1 LVIKNV
7 DKVLEKYLCGLEED
21 GVIDGYKLEDL
32 ENNTDFMIKAIK
44 HPLGKKMYIYAS
56 ENVKCDPLFIREL
69 IPVLKDDFFEL
80 LLFVKKFLIN
90 QSTEIKENRKKY
102 EDGNGKIIPIN
113 LNYSIISKEIIV
125 LLNCL
130 IVQNKTKQ
138 EIDTMKDISSV
149 IILIKRLVYEIK
161 LEQELLFDYEKK
173 ASPYEL
179 VLAEYD
185 ESPLLKTFFTNM
197 ILDDIFLEQEDFEER
212 IHAFYK
218 AEELNNINSFMVDY
232 VRRFDPLLANHVGV
246 NLELLNRYKPS
257 VLRILNNWNF
267 FEEKKKNM
275 EESQKEL
282 KRLKVI
288 DDAKS
293 YIEANNM
300 YVFEQ
305 KMHAIISIAAKAL
318 NTAQD
323 LYDPEN
329 EQISCISSK
338 QDLSFEDY
346 GLYNYILKKIK
357 KYYIDNDIDDLLE
370 ESYYEEYPSDDTVRV
385 KFGK

>member
-1 LVIKNV
+1 MLDPKQKKLIIVGIVLCIIFVISITFSTINIGS
-7 DKVLEKYLCGLEED
+7 DKILQ
-21 GVIDGYKLEDL
+21 
-32 ENNTDFMIKAIK
+32 
-44 HPLGKKMYIYAS
+44 
-56 ENVKCDPLFIREL
+56 NVKIQY
-69 IPVLKDDFFEL
+69 
-80 LLFVKKFLIN
+80 IN
-90 QSTEIKENRKKY
+90 VARMTQADAKEML
-102 EDGNGKIIPIN
+102 EGK
-113 LNYSIISKEIIV
+113 
-125 LLNCL
+125 
-130 IVQNKTKQ
+130 
-138 EIDTMKDISSV
+138 
-149 IILIKRLVYEIK
+149 
-161 LEQELLFDYEKK
+161 
-173 ASPYEL
+173 
-179 VLAEYD
+179 
-185 ESPLLKTFFTNM
+185 
-197 ILDDIFLEQEDFEER
+197 
-212 IHAFYK
+212 
-218 AEELNNINSFMVDY
+218 
-232 VRRFDPLLANHVGV
+232 
-246 NLELLNRYKPS
+246 
-257 VLRILNNWNF
+257 